1 MLLICLWY
9 AFDMHWD
16 AHSQNFMPAPASVQV
31 WNQLCQSDPIW
42 IFNFHQL
49 QPNAFDPSPGHRP
62 IPSPG
67 LRCCGSWS
75 KSHLLGTLTLSRW
88 QGMTMVWQWCDN
100 GDHEKNKWNRD
111 FPNLLRL
118 TSYAALKTRVSFVDS
133 QYGSGTTPSDFGA
146 RPILRNGPIE
156 TAASGK
162 FGSAHPTSRT
172 NQKECP
178 WLSQKI

>member
-100 GDHEKNKWNRD
+100 GVTMVTMKKTSETVT
-111 FPNLLRL
+111 FQTYFVSLRMRL
-118 TSYAALKTRVSFVDS
+118 SKLEWALWTANMVVVPHQVTLGLD
-133 QYGSGTTPSDFGA
+133 PSWGMD
-146 RPILRNGPIE
+146 P
-156 TAASGK
+156 
-162 FGSAHPTSRT
+162 
-172 NQKECP
+172 
-178 WLSQKI
+178 